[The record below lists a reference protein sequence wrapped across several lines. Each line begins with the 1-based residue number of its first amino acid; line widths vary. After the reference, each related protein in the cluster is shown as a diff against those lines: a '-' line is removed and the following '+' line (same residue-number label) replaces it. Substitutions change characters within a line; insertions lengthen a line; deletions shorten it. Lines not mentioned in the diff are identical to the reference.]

1 MMQKIS
7 FQIRGDD
14 VSGDV
19 LVSTIQGI
27 AKTLGDKTLQV
38 YRTMIVVA
46 QTDDP
51 ELARVL
57 TVLSKANGYG
67 KAPKAP
73 AVVTVKE
80 KALAADLA
88 AAYTAKKPKAK
99 RKYTKRAPAVGAQ
112 EDAA

>member
-1 MMQKIS
+1 MQKIE
-7 FQIRGDD
+7 FKIRGDD

-27 AKTLGDKTLQV
+27 AKTLGSNTLQT

-51 ELARVL
+51 ELAKVL
-57 TVLSKANGYG
+57 KALSQANGYG

-73 AVVTVKE
+73 AAAVTPKE

-88 AAYTAKKPKAK
+88 AAYTAKQPKAK
-99 RKYTKRAPAVGAQ
+99 RKYTKRAPAVGSQ